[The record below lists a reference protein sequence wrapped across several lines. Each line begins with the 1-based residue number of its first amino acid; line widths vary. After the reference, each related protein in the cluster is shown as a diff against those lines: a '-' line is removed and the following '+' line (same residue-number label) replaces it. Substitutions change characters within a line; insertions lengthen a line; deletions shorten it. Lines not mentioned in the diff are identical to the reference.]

1 MKYYSIDNVIL
12 VAYCKDLN
20 YISTQKPG
28 IGNLSGGAADK
39 NPLLVKLTENCNEI
53 DRKSFEEFISK
64 PKNSSEAKEMVA
76 YYLTLENDES

>member
-1 MKYYSIDNVIL
+1 MIAPIIIPL
-12 VAYCKDLN
+12 RTCK
-20 YISTQKPG
+20 SF
-28 IGNLSGGAADK
+28 LS
-39 NPLLVKLTENCNEI
+39 LLVKLTENCNEI